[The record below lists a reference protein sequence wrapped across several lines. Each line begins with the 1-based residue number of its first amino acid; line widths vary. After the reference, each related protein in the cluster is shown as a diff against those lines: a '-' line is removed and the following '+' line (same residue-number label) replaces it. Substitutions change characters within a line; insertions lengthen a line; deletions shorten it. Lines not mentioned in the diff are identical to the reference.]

1 MKEKL
6 KKFYNKIK
14 NWIFK
19 VFIEGTGCIDDPIDP
34 LDESLEKKQEQ
45 KIIEKIQTKKY
56 ISRNRA
62 IQIADEEQNLRKSMY
77 KEAKKAGF
85 DYALIEIIDYYAT
98 LVIFQKKY
106 AWYVKISECNYN
118 KAEGKKYFK
127 GYYDEYSN
135 IGCLIMAE
143 TGEYIYLGKDCD
155 TRYFRMTTDDEYLE
169 YIHNVRQ

>member
-6 KKFYNKIK
+6 SEFIKKIRIKI
-14 NWIFK
+14 
-19 VFIEGTGCIDDPIDP
+19 IDYFMSDPIDP
-34 LDESLEKKQEQ
+34 FDDPPSELSKEYNISF
-45 KIIEKIQTKKY
+45 KKY